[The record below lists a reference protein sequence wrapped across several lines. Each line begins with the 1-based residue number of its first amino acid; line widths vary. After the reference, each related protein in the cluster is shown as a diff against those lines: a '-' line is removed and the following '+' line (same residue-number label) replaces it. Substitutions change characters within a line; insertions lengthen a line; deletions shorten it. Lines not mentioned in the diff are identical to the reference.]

1 MQLLNQSWNGKDSVP
16 PGRGSTQ
23 DERGAEPPRTPSE
36 TTARLTRWLISQLAD
51 RLELDPQHI
60 DPHREFI
67 DYGLNSVEAV
77 SLSGDLEN
85 FLGRRLS
92 PTLLWDY
99 PTIAALARHL
109 TDDLPPSALDARGRS
124 GETSR
129 RVAPMDADEARQ
141 MLQDLDG
148 LSDAEV
154 EVLLDRLLSE
164 EEG

>member
-16 PGRGSTQ
+16 PSQDTAKNGRG
-23 DERGAEPPRTPSE
+23 AIPPLTPSE
-36 TTARLTRWLISQLAD
+36 TTEMLASWLISQLAE

-60 DPHREFI
+60 DPEREFI
-67 DYGLNSVEAV
+67 DYGLNSVDAV

-99 PTIAALARHL
+99 STISVLARHL
-109 TDDLPPSALDARGRS
+109 ADDLPSSVLD
-124 GETSR
+124 SR
-129 RVAPMDADEARQ
+129 RQLGEASPRVTMDSEEARQ
-141 MLQDLDG
+141 ILQELDG

-154 EVLLDRLLSE
+154 EALLDRLLSE

>member
-16 PGRGSTQ
+16 PGQGSPR
-23 DERGAEPPRTPSE
+23 DERGDPSLVTSE
-36 TTARLTRWLISQLAD
+36 TTETLTRWLISQLAD
-51 RLELDPQHI
+51 RLELDPQQI
-60 DPHREFI
+60 DPHQELI
-67 DYGLNSVEAV
+67 DYGLNSIEAV

-99 PTIAALARHL
+99 PTISALARHL
-109 TDDLPPSALDARGRS
+109 ADDLPPSVLNSPYPS
-124 GETSR
+124 GETFR
-129 RVAPMDADEARQ
+129 RVAPMDSEEARQ
-141 MLQDLDG
+141 ILQDLDG

-154 EVLLDRLLSE
+154 EALLARLLSE